1 MKKKILITS
10 TDVMMLQ
17 FLVPHVFYLQNQG
30 YEVEVAC
37 SNVENHVD
45 ELKDIFKTK
54 VKMHLVELKRNPM
67 QISNVQGL
75 LQLMKI
81 IKAGSYDIVWTNEP
95 VMGIMTRLAARIVRR
110 KKVKIIYVAHGFHF
124 YKGAPKKNWIIYY
137 PIEKIFS
144 LFTDEIVTINN
155 EDYNFARQNFTRS
168 KVVKFPGIGI
178 NTRKFFKDVSD
189 DVIECKKREL
199 GVNSDEKIILSVG
212 ELEKRK
218 NHETSIRAFKE
229 ASIENTK
236 LFICGVGTQE
246 EALKKLIKD
255 LHLEQKVF
263 LLGYRTDISELCHM
277 ADVFL
282 FTTYQEGLSV
292 ALMEAMSVGI
302 PCIVSKIRGNVD
314 LIEKGKGIYCNP
326 YEVDSCAMAIK
337 KFFNNTDKFE
347 NIIKYNKEKIKEFDI
362 EKVTLLMEREVENI
376 L

>member
-17 FLVPHVFYLQNQG
+17 FLVPHVFYLQKQG

-37 SNVENHVD
+37 SNVENHID
-45 ELKDIFKTK
+45 ELKDIFKSK
-54 VKMHLVELKRNPM
+54 VKMHLVNLKRNPM
-67 QISNVQGL
+67 QISNFQGL
-75 LQLMKI
+75 LQIMKI

-95 VMGIMTRLAARIVRR
+95 VMGIMTRLAARIVRG
-110 KKVKIIYVAHGFHF
+110 KTIKIIYVAHGFHF
-124 YKGAPKKNWIIYY
+124 YKGAPRENWIIYY

-155 EDYNFARQNFTRS
+155 EDYNFAKRNFTRA
-168 KVVKFPGIGI
+168 KIVKFPGIGI
-178 NTRKFFKDVSD
+178 NTSKFFKEVPCE
-189 DVIECKKREL
+189 VIEDKKQEL
-199 GVNSDEKIILSVG
+199 GIKEDEKVILSVG

-218 NHETSIRAFKE
+218 NHETSIRAFK
-229 ASIENTK
+229 AAKIEKAK

-246 EALKKLIKD
+246 DSLRKLIEE
-255 LHLEQKVF
+255 LQLEQQVF

-292 ALMEAMSVGI
+292 ALMEAMSVGV

-326 YEVDSCAMAIK
+326 HDVSSCASAMT
-337 KFFNNTDKFE
+337 KFFNNQNKFE
-347 NIIKYNKEKIKEFDI
+347 EILKFNQKKIEEFDI
-362 EKVTLLMEREVENI
+362 AKVTHMMGIELERI
-376 L
+376 

>member
-67 QISNVQGL
+67 QISNIRGL

-81 IKAGSYDIVWTNEP
+81 IKAGSYDIIWTNEP

-124 YKGAPKKNWIIYY
+124 YKGAPKKNWIVYY

-155 EDYNFARQNFTRS
+155 EDYNFARQNFTS
-168 KVVKFPGIGI
+168 AKVVKLAHEIDPEMMVGMMLAYRAPYAYSCDPDDQIK
-178 NTRKFFKDVSD
+178 RLDEMHQMLWYADVQAGGYYPQYILKQYERNNI
-189 DVIECKKREL
+189 VLE
-199 GVNSDEKIILSVG
+199 DED
-212 ELEKRK
+212 EDY
-218 NHETSIRAFKE
+218 
-229 ASIENTK
+229 
-236 LFICGVGTQE
+236 
-246 EALKKLIKD
+246 KLIK
-255 LHLEQKVF
+255 K
-263 LLGYRTDISELCHM
+263 YC
-277 ADVFL
+277 
-282 FTTYQEGLSV
+282 
-292 ALMEAMSVGI
+292 
-302 PCIVSKIRGNVD
+302 VD
-314 LIEKGKGIYCNP
+314 
-326 YEVDSCAMAIK
+326 
-337 KFFNNTDKFE
+337 
-347 NIIKYNKEKIKEFDI
+347 
-362 EKVTLLMEREVENI
+362 
-376 L
+376 

>member
-67 QISNVQGL
+67 QISNIRGL

-81 IKAGSYDIVWTNEP
+81 IKAGSYDIIWTNEP

-124 YKGAPKKNWIIYY
+124 YKGAPKKNWIVYY

-155 EDYNFARQNFTRS
+155 EDYNFARQNFTS
-168 KVVKFPGIGI
+168 AKVVKFPGIGI
-178 NTRKFFKDVSD
+178 NTGKFFKEVPYE
-189 DVIECKKREL
+189 VIEEKKREL
-199 GVNSDEKIILSVG
+199 GIENDEKVILSVG

-218 NHETSIRAFKE
+218 NHETSVRAFK
-229 ASIENTK
+229 AANIGKAK
-236 LFICGVGTQE
+236 LLICGVGTQE
-246 EALKKLIKD
+246 SSIRKLIEE
-255 LHLEQKVF
+255 LQLEQKVF

-292 ALMEAMSVGI
+292 ALMEAMSVGV

-326 YEVDSCAMAIK
+326 YDMVSCASAITK
-337 KFFNNTDKFE
+337 YFKNQDRFE
-347 NIIKYNKEKIKEFDI
+347 DIVKYNQNKIKEFDI
-362 EKVTLLMEREVENI
+362 EKVTHMMERELEHI
-376 L
+376 

>member
-17 FLVPHVFYLQNQG
+17 FLVPHVFYLQKQG

-37 SNVENHVD
+37 SNVEEHVD
-45 ELKDIFKTK
+45 ELREIFDSK
-54 VKMHLVELKRNPM
+54 VKMNLVDLERNPM
-67 QISNVQGL
+67 RISNFRGL

-81 IKAGSYDIVWTNEP
+81 IKTGSYDVVWTNEP
-95 VMGIMTRLAARIVRR
+95 VMGIMTRLAARLVRGR
-110 KKVKIIYVAHGFHF
+110 SIKIIYVAHGFHF
-124 YKGAPKKNWIIYY
+124 FKGAPKKNWAMYY

-144 LFTDEIVTINN
+144 YFTDEIVTINN
-155 EDYNFARQNFTRS
+155 EDYNFAKRNFTHP
-168 KVVKFPGIGI
+168 KIVKFPGIGI

-189 DVIECKKREL
+189 DIIECKKREL
-199 GVNSDEKIILSVG
+199 GIDSFEKIILSVG

-229 ASIENTK
+229 ASIENAK

-246 EALKKLIKD
+246 EILKKLIKD
-255 LHLEQKVF
+255 LNLEQKVF

-292 ALMEAMSVGI
+292 ALMEAMSVGV
-302 PCIVSKIRGNVD
+302 PCIISKIRGNVD

-326 YEVDSCAMAIK
+326 QEVDSCAMAIK

-347 NIIKYNKEKIKEFDI
+347 NIIEYNQEKIKEFDI
-362 EKVTLLMEREVENI
+362 EKVTRLMEREVENI
-376 L
+376 R

>member
-17 FLVPHVFYLQNQG
+17 FLVPHVFYLQKQG

-37 SNVENHVD
+37 SNVEEHVD
-45 ELKDIFKTK
+45 ELREIFDSK
-54 VKMHLVELKRNPM
+54 VKMNLVDLERNPM
-67 QISNVQGL
+67 RISNFRGL

-81 IKAGSYDIVWTNEP
+81 IKTGSYDVVWTNEP
-95 VMGIMTRLAARIVRR
+95 VMGIMTRLAARLVRGR
-110 KKVKIIYVAHGFHF
+110 SIKIIYVAHGFHF
-124 YKGAPKKNWIIYY
+124 FKGAPKKNWAMYY

-144 LFTDEIVTINN
+144 YFTDEIVTINN
-155 EDYNFARQNFTRS
+155 EDYNFAKRNFTHP
-168 KVVKFPGIGI
+168 KIVKFPGIGI

-189 DVIECKKREL
+189 DIIEYKKREL
-199 GVNSDEKIILSVG
+199 GIDNFEKIILSVG

-229 ASIENTK
+229 ASIENAK

-246 EALKKLIKD
+246 EILKKLIKD
-255 LHLEQKVF
+255 LNLEQKVF

-292 ALMEAMSVGI
+292 ALMEAMSVGV

-326 YEVDSCAMAIK
+326 HEVDSCAMAIK
-337 KFFNNTDKFE
+337 KFFNNADKFE
-347 NIIKYNKEKIKEFDI
+347 NIIEYNQEKIKEFDI
-362 EKVTLLMEREVENI
+362 EKVTRLMEREVENI
-376 L
+376 R

>member
-17 FLVPHVFYLQNQG
+17 FLVPHVFYLQKQG

-37 SNVENHVD
+37 SNVEEHVD
-45 ELKDIFKTK
+45 ELREIFDSK
-54 VKMHLVELKRNPM
+54 VKMNLVDLERNPM
-67 QISNVQGL
+67 RISNFRGL

-81 IKAGSYDIVWTNEP
+81 IETGSYDVVWTNEP
-95 VMGIMTRLAARIVRR
+95 VMGIMTRLAARLVRGR
-110 KKVKIIYVAHGFHF
+110 SIKIIYVAHGFHF
-124 YKGAPKKNWIIYY
+124 FKGAPKKNWAMYY

-144 LFTDEIVTINN
+144 YFTDEIVTINN
-155 EDYNFARQNFTRS
+155 EDYNFAKRNFTHP
-168 KVVKFPGIGI
+168 KIVKFPGIGI

-189 DVIECKKREL
+189 DIIECKKREL
-199 GVNSDEKIILSVG
+199 GIDSFEKIILSVG

-229 ASIENTK
+229 ASIENAK

-246 EALKKLIKD
+246 EILKKLIKD
-255 LHLEQKVF
+255 LNLEQKVF

-292 ALMEAMSVGI
+292 ALMEAMSVGV

-326 YEVDSCAMAIK
+326 HEVDSCAMAIK
-337 KFFNNTDKFE
+337 KFFNNADKFE
-347 NIIKYNKEKIKEFDI
+347 NIIEYNQEKIKEFDI
-362 EKVTLLMEREVENI
+362 EKVTRLMEREVENI
-376 L
+376 R

>member
-67 QISNVQGL
+67 QISNIRGL

-81 IKAGSYDIVWTNEP
+81 IKAGSYDIIWTNEP

-124 YKGAPKKNWIIYY
+124 YKGAPKKNWIVYY

-155 EDYNFARQNFTRS
+155 EDYNFARQNFTS
-168 KVVKFPGIGI
+168 AKVVKFPGIGI
-178 NTRKFFKDVSD
+178 NTGKFFK
-189 DVIECKKREL
+189 
-199 GVNSDEKIILSVG
+199 EK
-212 ELEKRK
+212 
-218 NHETSIRAFKE
+218 
-229 ASIENTK
+229 
-236 LFICGVGTQE
+236 
-246 EALKKLIKD
+246 
-255 LHLEQKVF
+255 
-263 LLGYRTDISELCHM
+263 
-277 ADVFL
+277 
-282 FTTYQEGLSV
+282 
-292 ALMEAMSVGI
+292 
-302 PCIVSKIRGNVD
+302 
-314 LIEKGKGIYCNP
+314 
-326 YEVDSCAMAIK
+326 
-337 KFFNNTDKFE
+337 
-347 NIIKYNKEKIKEFDI
+347 
-362 EKVTLLMEREVENI
+362 
-376 L
+376 